1 MAIADTLKK
10 FRQSSTPSDMQDAP
24 DAESQD
30 AGPRMIKLSDEEMK
44 SMGQAQAGQEVTAQV
59 SGHVNDQGDFTIMS
73 VEGLGGSSAGTP
85 TPQEVMGVPSNPAMP
100 SPS

>member
-10 FRQSSTPSDMQDAP
+10 FRGAPADMKDAP

-44 SMGQAQAGQEVTAQV
+44 SMGEAQAGQEVTAQV
-59 SGHVNDQGDFTIMS
+59 SGHLNDQGDFTIMS
-73 VEGLGGSSAGTP
+73 VEGLGGASAGTP
-85 TPQEVMGVPSNPAMP
+85 TPQDVMGGAPPMAQ
-100 SPS
+100 